1 MDINNDGKLDV
12 ITANSMGNSV
22 SVLTGNGAGVFRA
35 VAGSPFAMGVLPNH
49 VLAVDL
55 DHDGKLDLVT
65 ANTGLLAAS
74 VGINVRKG
82 DGLGGF
88 GAAPSFTQLAQAP
101 THLASAD
108 FDLDGNA
115 DVAVAHAAA
124 SFTYLTG
131 KGSLAAA
138 PFNAATTVALS
149 APMGN
154 SIIAAPFHA
163 ASDPLTDV
171 VTTSSSTSSLSIS
184 INSCQ

>member
-1 MDINNDGKLDV
+1 
-12 ITANSMGNSV
+12 MGNSV
-22 SVLTGNGAGVFRA
+22 SVLTGNGAGVFTP
-35 VAGSPFAMGVLPNH
+35 VAGSPLPMGVAPNH

-65 ANTGLLAAS
+65 ANTGLLPAS
-74 VGINVRKG
+74 AGINVRRG

-88 GAAPSFTQLAQAP
+88 GSTPSFTQLAQAP
-101 THLASAD
+101 THIASAD

-131 KGSLAAA
+131 KGSFAAA
-138 PFNAATTVALS
+138 PFNAATTVTLS
-149 APMGN
+149 VPMGN
-154 SIIAAPFHA
+154 SIIAAPFHSA
-163 ASDPLTDV
+163 GDPLIDV
-171 VTTSSSTSSLSIS
+171 VITSSSSSSLSIS